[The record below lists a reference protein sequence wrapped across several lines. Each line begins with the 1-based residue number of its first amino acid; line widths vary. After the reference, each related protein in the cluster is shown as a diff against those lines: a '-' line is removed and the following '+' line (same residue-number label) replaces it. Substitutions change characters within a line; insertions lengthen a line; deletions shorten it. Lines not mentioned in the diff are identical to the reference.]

1 MESAPLHRQVLQEAA
16 DPPEELSAQRDPA
29 GCDSQSN
36 PAHWHYT
43 TAPNPNC
50 CKNGSVF
57 SAARCPSAIA
67 SSAR

>member
-1 MESAPLHRQVLQEAA
+1 MHKPLQLRQIRFRRAPSSRSCIHCVAT
-16 DPPEELSAQRDPA
+16 D
-29 GCDSQSN
+29 
-36 PAHWHYT
+36 YT
-43 TAPNPNC
+43 VPNPNC